1 MNLLEINKD
10 LRSKTPSEIIAW
22 ALSQAKRPILTTNFG
37 PYEVVILH
45 AVSSIRQNVP
55 VVWCDSGY
63 NTRET
68 YLHAEK
74 VKEQLGLQVDLY
86 VPKQSAAHRNVTL
99 GIPDIDTPAHN
110 LFTQQVKLEPFS
122 RAMKQHNPDVW
133 FTNLRKDQTAFRA
146 NLDIV
151 TEANGVLKIAPF
163 FYSAEQELDEY
174 LAEYKLETEKRYYD
188 PTKALTTRECGL
200 HT

>member
-1 MNLLEINKD
+1 MNLKEINNC
-10 LRSKTPSEIIAW
+10 LRNSNPSEIISW

-37 PYEVVILH
+37 PYEVAILH
-45 AVSSIRQNVP
+45 AVSSLMPKIP

-63 NTRET
+63 NTSDT
-68 YLHAEK
+68 YKHAEK
-74 VKEQLGLQVDLY
+74 LIEKLNLQVDLY
-86 VPKQSAAHRNVTL
+86 VPKQSTAHRNVTL
-99 GIPDIDTPAHN
+99 GIPEIDTPEHN

-122 RAMKQHNPDVW
+122 RAMKNHNPDVW
-133 FTNLRKDQTAFRA
+133 FTNIRKDQTAFRA

-163 FYSAEQELDEY
+163 FHFSEQELDQY
-174 LAEYKLETEKRYYD
+174 LLQHRLETEKRYYD
-188 PTKALTTRECGL
+188 PTKALATRECGL